1 MQSSVIKMIY
11 ERQGN
16 ATPEVR
22 RFPVPDNAALSY
34 TFINEKVMQVFP
46 HLDAD
51 TFKLCWTDEDGD
63 LITFSSEEELKDAI
77 SSANDSVVKIFVR
90 EHDVTNRAEGVTSLD
105 AKTWRRSR
113 VFGKRADVGG
123 HRMMET
129 DVQPRHFRRLMRMP
143 RKIPQ
148 QGREDDGDVD
158 AMTSLV
164 DGQVR
169 RNYSNA
175 GGSRREICRNGR
187 RWQLQASCG
196 HNGDE
201 SGTVTGWRHRR
212 HQHRLN
218 PTADED
224 TATEHVTPKR
234 VCGRRRQR
242 ELGGLCQRDGA
253 ESGSTSS
260 GSDCG
265 GRRGRRVMQEERPC
279 LQKEN
284 AIDGAPLLNSCG
296 QRWRRRVIQKD
307 GHLQRDETTR
317 KCGRPWRR
325 RMMTGLEH
333 QCSDTTEDDLC
344 FNPHWRSMQA
354 GRASRYAKCT
364 DYGCHGTRKSF
375 LAGCR
380 GFQASCSD
388 RAGQDGPGRRTM
400 GHHEVS
406 GKRWRRRNEPC
417 FGRWSKRD
425 NKTEDERYPNGHCAD
440 SSFASCQR
448 RRVRCTSVSGNMP
461 GCLNKS
467 DVKNLHRFESCPK
480 RRVRF
485 SDDVSESHDKNSNVR
500 VETTRGNK
508 WQRVFEPHI
517 RRCIRRQ
524 WRTMEGRANRET
536 SEDEASNFE
545 FNRFPRKTLS
555 LYLGN
560 NRKYG
565 GRGQMNDVMP
575 KCNEAGCVMQRG
587 NMCRSHRRGPTF
599 RIHRPRTIRR
609 MRRLRYL
616 QGLNRF
622 HKHPCPRMHGHRRR
636 RVLKT
641 CRRGLRLHLHG
652 TGTKGGRIYGFGG
665 HRGDNHFGMSQP
677 VAEAINNQVTSCYA
691 SNPDKFIMGD
701 NSTNCKNHERK
712 SIRRVMGR
720 SLGRQMACPRGFGR
734 RVNTFSGKDEVG
746 LTCQMKHACDGPEDN
761 GAQTPIK
768 LTFHDM
774 KRLCLMKRIL
784 HKERKRQLFASRC
797 GHGQWSN
804 RPVMKAWGGRPSTC
818 THGGDRM
825 LRVAYL

>member
-1 MQSSVIKMIY
+1 MQSLVIKMIY
-11 ERQGN
+11 EPQGN

-63 LITFSSEEELKDAI
+63 SITFSSEEELKEAL
-77 SSANDSVVKIFVR
+77 SSANDSVMKIVVR

-105 AKTWRRSR
+105 ANTWRRSR
-113 VFGKRADVGG
+113 VFGKRSDAGG

-129 DVQPRHFRRLMRMP
+129 KDVQSRHFRRLMRMA

-175 GGSRREICRNGR
+175 GGSRREFCRNGR

-196 HNGDE
+196 HNGAE
-201 SGTVTGWRHRR
+201 AGTVTGWRHRR
-212 HQHRLN
+212 HQHRSN

-253 ESGSTSS
+253 ESDGTSP
-260 GSDCG
+260 
-265 GRRGRRVMQEERPC
+265 RPRWRRRVMQEERHC

-284 AIDGAPLLNSCG
+284 VIDGTPPSNSCG

-307 GHLQRDETTR
+307 GRLQRDETTR

-333 QCSDTTEDDLC
+333 QCGDSTEGDLC
-344 FNPHWRSMQA
+344 LNPHWRSMQA
-354 GRASRYAKCT
+354 GRASRYAMGT
-364 DYGCHGTRKSF
+364 EGVTMPLWYYGCHGARKSF

-388 RAGQDGPGRRTM
+388 RAEDGPGRSTM

-406 GKRWRRRNEPC
+406 GKRWRRTNEPC
-417 FGRWSKRD
+417 FGRWSRRD
-425 NKTEDERYPNGHCAD
+425 NKTEDERYTNSHCAD
-440 SSFASCQR
+440 NSFASCQR
-448 RRVRCTSVSGNMP
+448 RRVRCTNFSGNTP
-461 GCLNKS
+461 GCKCSNEGRCLNKR

-485 SDDVSESHDKNSNVR
+485 SDDVSESHDKNRNGR
-500 VETTRGNK
+500 AETTHGNK
-508 WQRVFEPHI
+508 WQRAFGPHI

-524 WRTMEGRANRET
+524 WRTMEGRANRES
-536 SEDEASNFE
+536 SEDKTSNWE
-545 FNRFPRKTLS
+545 FNRFPRETLS
-555 LYLGN
+555 IYLGN
-560 NRKYG
+560 NRRHVM
-565 GRGQMNDVMP
+565 RGQMNDVVP

-599 RIHRPRTIRR
+599 RIHRLRIVRR
-609 MRRLRYL
+609 MRRLQYL
-616 QGLNRF
+616 QGLKGF
-622 HKHPCPRMHGHRRR
+622 HKHPYPRMHGNRRP
-636 RVLKT
+636 VLKT
-641 CRRGLRLHLHG
+641 CRRGLCLHLRG
-652 TGTKGGRIYGFGG
+652 TRPKDGRVYGFGG
-665 HRGDNHFGMSQP
+665 KRGVCHIGMGQHL
-677 VAEAINNQVTSCYA
+677 AETINRQVTSCYA
-691 SNPDKFIMGD
+691 SNSHKFNMGD
-701 NSTNCKNHERK
+701 NGPNCRNHERK
-712 SIRRVMGR
+712 SIHHVMCR
-720 SLGRQMACPRGFGR
+720 SWGRQKACPGGFGR
-734 RVNTFSGKDEVG
+734 RVNTFSGKDKGG
-746 LTCQMKHACDGPEDN
+746 LACQKKHACDGPEDV
-761 GAQTPIK
+761 GTQTPFK
-768 LTFHDM
+768 LTFHEM
-774 KRLCLMKRIL
+774 KRLFLMRRIL
-784 HKERKRQLFASRC
+784 QKERKRQFRIRQLFASRC
-797 GHGQWSN
+797 GQGQWSN
-804 RPVMKAWGGRPSTC
+804 
-818 THGGDRM
+818 
-825 LRVAYL
+825 